1 MYNVNKT
8 RCGLSRTPA
17 REAVRALPSLPPPTQ
32 QDKPQED
39 IESKVKLYFT
49 VIFLLYTKNYSTCS
63 GSTWAGQPSFHDK
76 FHIHSQQSK
85 GSKMKVI
92 NGPRLSPLPLLKIIY
107 MLEICSLF
115 SPALAFLLTTDRQLL
130 ARAEHPFVSPAVLQ
144 CWPPLPWLGSLTPD
158 VFPSA

>member
-8 RCGLSRTPA
+8 HCGLSRPPV
-17 REAVRALPSLPPPTQ
+17 REAVGALPSLPPPTQ

-63 GSTWAGQPSFHDK
+63 GSTWAGQPSFHYK

-92 NGPRLSPLPLLKIIY
+92 NGPRLSLLPLLKIIY
-107 MLEICSLF
+107 MLEICSFL
-115 SPALAFLLTTDRQLL
+115 SPALAFLLTTDRRVL
-130 ARAEHPFVSPAVLQ
+130 ARAEHPRVPPAVLRLA
-144 CWPPLPWLGSLTPD
+144 PALAGILDS
-158 VFPSA
+158 